1 MGSPLDPMFLA
12 ERLGLAL
19 LLGVFLGLAFEDVY
33 KRGDRRAPG
42 GIRTFPLLA
51 LAGAMLLLL
60 EPAHASA
67 VTVGLL
73 VVGAWLYAYV
83 RATLHG
89 NPPAST
95 LAGGMTPTLIVPVS
109 SLTAYLLGPVS
120 LTQPPW
126 VAVALAV
133 SAALL
138 LGARERLHALVH
150 VVPSEEVLTAGKFL
164 VLIGVVLPLVPN
176 EPVLA
181 GVPVTPYQAWMAVV
195 AVCALSYGSYLVQRY
210 APLRHGTLVPAV
222 LGGLYS
228 STAATVVLARRLAEP
243 GAPTHELSAGI
254 VAATAMMYLRLGL
267 IVALFNAPV
276 VRVLALPL
284 VGLIIVGALAAAALW
299 RPAPQTAERK
309 ALPVTNP
316 LQVNAAI
323 VFAALF
329 IVVAVASRW
338 AQATF
343 GEAGIVALSAVVGVT
358 DIDPF
363 VLSVIQGSVPG
374 LAPESVAAAIL
385 IASSTNN
392 LAKAAYAAAFGGWAV
407 ARRPALVLGALAV
420 LGLGAAALLTR

>member
-1 MGSPLDPMFLA
+1 MGSPLDSILEPVVLA

-33 KRGDRRAPG
+33 KRDDRRPPG

-51 LAGAMLLLL
+51 LAGAMLHLL
-60 EPAHASA
+60 EPVHASA
-67 VTVGLL
+67 VSVGLL

-89 NPPAST
+89 HVPAE
-95 LAGGMTPTLIVPVS
+95 GMNPTLIVPVS
-109 SLTAYLLGPVS
+109 SLTAYLLGPVA

-126 VAVALAV
+126 VAVAMAV

-138 LGARERLHALVH
+138 LGGRERLHALVH
-150 VVPSEEVLTAGKFL
+150 LVPSEEVLTAGKFL

-181 GVPVTPYQAWMAVV
+181 GLPVTPYQAWMAVV
-195 AVCALSYGSYLVQRY
+195 AVCTLSYGSYLVQRY

-228 STAATVVLARRLAEP
+228 STATTVALARQLAVP

-267 IVALFNAPV
+267 IVALFNTAV
-276 VRVLALPL
+276 VRALALPL
-284 VGLIIVGALAAAALW
+284 VGLVAVGMLAAAALW
-299 RPAPQTAERK
+299 RPAPPTEERK
-309 ALPVTNP
+309 ALPVKNP
-316 LQVNAAI
+316 LQINAAI

-329 IVVAVASRW
+329 IVASVASRW

-343 GEAGIVALSAVVGVT
+343 GAAGIVALSALVGVA
-358 DIDPF
+358 DVDPF

-374 LAPESVAAAIL
+374 LGPEGVAGAIL
-385 IASSTNN
+385 IAASTNN
-392 LAKAAYAAAFGGWAV
+392 LAKAGYAAAFGGWTL
-407 ARRPALVLGALAV
+407 ARWPALALAGLAM
-420 LGLGAAALLTR
+420 LGLGAAALLMR

>member
-1 MGSPLDPMFLA
+1 MFLA

-51 LAGAMLLLL
+51 LAGAMLHLL

-89 NPPAST
+89 ALPAE
-95 LAGGMTPTLIVPVS
+95 GMNPTLIVPVS

-126 VAVALAV
+126 VAVTMAV
-133 SAALL
+133 SAAML

-181 GVPVTPYQAWMAVV
+181 GLPVTPYQAWMAVV

-243 GAPTHELSAGI
+243 GAPAHELSAGI

-276 VRVLALPL
+276 VRALVLPL
-284 VGLIIVGALAAAALW
+284 SGLTILGVLAAAALW
-299 RPAPQTAERK
+299 RPAPQTSERK
-309 ALPVTNP
+309 ALPVSNP

-374 LAPESVAAAIL
+374 LAPDGVAAAIL
-385 IASSTNN
+385 IAASTNN
-392 LAKAAYAAAFGGWAV
+392 LAKAAYATAFGGWPL
-407 ARRPALVLGALAV
+407 ARRPALVLGGLAV
-420 LGLGAAALLTR
+420 LGLGAAALLMR